1 MSFSKPDCRAF
12 CERAQTIILLIVGA
26 ITLTALGVLF
36 HSIWVLRP

>member
-12 CERAQTIILLIVGA
+12 SRKAQNLALFFVA
-26 ITLTALGVLF
+26 AVTLAALGVLF